1 MKTPQQPVQ
10 SGFSAKSTADDVLAG
25 QKLQGC
31 AIVTGGHS
39 GIGLET
45 TRSLIKA
52 GANVLVPARNVN
64 AAREALGSLPAEVDQ
79 MDLADPKSVDAFA
92 ERFLAS
98 GRPLKWLINNAGVM
112 ALPTLIR
119 DGRGIE
125 AQLATN
131 HVGHFQLTSRLWPAL
146 QKANG
151 ARIVSLSSRG
161 HRRDH
166 FHFEDPGFER
176 RSYGKWEA
184 YGQSKTANVLF
195 AVEADARGEADQIRA
210 FAVHPGGI
218 LTPLQRHLTTEDFVK
233 MGIELKDGKPAQSA
247 NFKSPEQGAATTV
260 WAATSPRLEGKGG
273 VYCEDCEVA
282 VIQEEGNNGLKAY
295 AVDEENAK
303 KLWAW
308 TAAFFPS
315 P

>member
-10 SGFSAKSTADDVLAG
+10 SGFSATSTADEVLAG
-25 QKLQGC
+25 QTLEGW

-45 TRSLIKA
+45 TRALIKA
-52 GANVLVPARNVN
+52 GANVLVPARNVS
-64 AAREALGSLPAEVDQ
+64 AAREALGSSPAEIDQ
-79 MDLADPKSVDAFA
+79 MDLSDPKSVDAFA

-112 ALPTLIR
+112 ALPTLMR

-131 HVGHFQLTSRLWPAL
+131 HVGHFQLATRLWPAL
-146 QKANG
+146 KKANG

-166 FHFEDPGFER
+166 FHFEDPNFER
-176 RSYGKWEA
+176 RAYEKWES

-195 AVEADARGEADQIRA
+195 AVEADARGQADQIRA

-218 LTPLQRHLTTEDFVK
+218 LTPLQRHMTAEDYATLGVE
-233 MGIELKDGKPAQSA
+233 MKDGKIAHPREFQVASA
-247 NFKSPEQGAATTV
+247 GCRDDGVGRDEPEARREGRGV
-260 WAATSPRLEGKGG
+260 LRRLRGRGG
-273 VYCEDCEVA
+273 SRRREWRSQVVR
-282 VIQEEGNNGLKAY
+282 GR
-295 AVDEENAK
+295 
-303 KLWAW
+303 
-308 TAAFFPS
+308 
-315 P
+315 